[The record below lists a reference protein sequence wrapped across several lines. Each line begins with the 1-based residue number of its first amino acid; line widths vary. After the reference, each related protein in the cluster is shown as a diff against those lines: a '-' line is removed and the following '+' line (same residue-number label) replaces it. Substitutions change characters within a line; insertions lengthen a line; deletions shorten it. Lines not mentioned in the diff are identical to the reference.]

1 MLIELKKL
9 LKRLKMCKSEVCMIK
24 IDRKLLYS
32 LESAIEIL
40 EEKRG
45 KNYEE

>member
-9 LKRLKMCKSEVCMIK
+9 LKRLQMCKSEVCVIK
-24 IDRKLLYS
+24 KDTKLLYS

-40 EEKRG
+40 EEMRK
-45 KNYEE
+45 KSDEE

>member
-9 LKRLKMCKSEVCMIK
+9 LKRLKMCKSDICIIK
-24 IDRKLLYS
+24 IDAKLLYS

-40 EEKRG
+40 EEMRK
-45 KNYEE
+45 KSDEE